1 MRHLITRFA
10 ALIAALLLLGGLVA
24 SCDVVPP
31 FYLDKEEISASGE
44 RQTLIITANR
54 NIWKAEIWTSYVP
67 GGESAVVEE
76 TKDYYKESISWLS
89 CEVFREDPTQLV
101 ITLEE
106 NTTGKTRVM
115 SHIIVTSDDLIATSL
130 ISITQASL

>member
-1 MRHLITRFA
+1 MRHLNTRFTT
-10 ALIAALLLLGGLVA
+10 LIAALILLGGLVS

-54 NIWKAEIWTSYVP
+54 SIWKAELWASSVP
-67 GGESAVVEE
+67 NGERIVIES
-76 TKDYYKESISWLS
+76 TKDYDRTSISWLS
-89 CEVFREDPTQLV
+89 CTVFRDDPTQLV

-115 SHIIVTSDDLIATSL
+115 NPINVISDGGIAASL
-130 ISITQASL
+130 VNLTQASL